1 MLKRLRAQESIWTN
15 AHRIIPIRD
24 VKKQQ
29 QALLEGMVGYKL
41 KRMPTGFTVF
51 YAPMSVSPPFEKR

>member
-1 MLKRLRAQESIWTN
+1 V
-15 AHRIIPIRD
+15 IPIRD

-29 QALLEGMVGYKL
+29 QAMGEGMVGYKL

-51 YAPMSVSPPFEKR
+51 YAPMSVEMPQLT